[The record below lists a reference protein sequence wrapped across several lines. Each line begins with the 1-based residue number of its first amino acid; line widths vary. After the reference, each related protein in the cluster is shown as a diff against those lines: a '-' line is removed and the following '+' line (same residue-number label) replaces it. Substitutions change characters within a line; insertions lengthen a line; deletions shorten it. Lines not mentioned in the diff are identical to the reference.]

1 MYIMKK
7 ALFLFLILLCCPLS
21 TLAQQK
27 ALPDSLKM
35 TSWIKAG
42 KDSLK
47 VFYGLPVPEII
58 NMPVERAKQFIA
70 KRGLNISQYFTAK
83 LEAENY
89 LLELMIKKDSVEV
102 MRIYERIEKL
112 LGIKSNGNSP

>member
-1 MYIMKK
+1 
-7 ALFLFLILLCCPLS
+7 
-21 TLAQQK
+21 
-27 ALPDSLKM
+27 
-35 TSWIKAG
+35 
-42 KDSLK
+42 
-47 VFYGLPVPEII
+47 
-58 NMPVERAKQFIA
+58 MPVERAKQFIA